1 MTPLPPIPVSDL
13 SVFRHPLA
21 EPYRFFAW
29 DFEVYESDTLLCLFD
44 CLTGEWADVWGTVT
58 IGRYLDAL
66 LMDGRVVLCG
76 YNSRGY
82 DNAIAALCITHADQK
97 TVKTANDVL
106 VGKAPLDLASAWGC
120 DGPFETEQDAAF
132 RTPGYFDIYAKSYD
146 AGFDMGQK
154 MIGRKKVPCMSLK
167 TWERLNGIPVLR
179 TPVPFDKPFL
189 TPEDKAAVAHYCR
202 YDVGAVV
209 RLMTS
214 KEGRGNLLGR
224 AGLISEKPGQMKW
237 GMTKPKL
244 SEIYLEADKSLCPS
258 PDDPLPNGGVVRVPE
273 CIRIEKY
280 TEVLEFFKK
289 SFSEI
294 IELENANI
302 RKMEPREYT
311 CTIMGRVHRFGI
323 GGLHSEADRPERFSG
338 EIWDIDASAL
348 YPSIMAKFGL
358 IPRSVPD
365 PDVFARMIKRRAVM
379 KAKKD
384 PMSDALKIV
393 NNSTFGS
400 TKNKFSG
407 LYDPYVGLSVCVV
420 GQLLLVDL
428 LERLEPFTETL
439 IQSNTD
445 GLYLILKDKAGADK
459 AVAEF
464 EKRTGMTME
473 WQVFSYMY
481 QHNVNNYIA
490 RDDKGELKL
499 KGGMF
504 RSAHA
509 SVSSPAQKVA
519 VARALSETIDM
530 TQFSLTDFAITC
542 TRDKN
547 TRGFMV
553 NGVEIDDEYL
563 EVVAVSPFDSVPIA
577 SVRADGSLVKA
588 RLCPECALPVA
599 DADVGLVDT
608 EYYLNAAACVKEV
621 EDNLE

>member
-1 MTPLPPIPVSDL
+1 MIPLPPIPESDL

-44 CLTGEWADVWGTVT
+44 CLTGEWADVWGCGR

-66 LMDGRVVLCG
+66 MMDGRVVFCG
-76 YNSRGY
+76 FNSRGY
-82 DNAIAALCITHADQK
+82 DNAIAALCIAGHPQK

-106 VGKAPLDLASAWGC
+106 VGKAPLELAATWGC
-120 DGPFETEQDAAF
+120 AGPFETEQDAAF
-132 RTPGYFDIYAKSYD
+132 RTPGYFDIFARSYD

-189 TPEDKAAVAHYCR
+189 TEEDKAAVAHYCR
-202 YDVGAVV
+202 YDVAAVV
-209 RLMTS
+209 RLMTL

-224 AGLISEKPGQMKW
+224 AGLIAEKPDKMKW

-244 SEIYLEADKSLCPS
+244 SEIYLDADKNLCPS
-258 PDDPLPNGGVVRVPE
+258 ADDPLPNGGVVQVPP

-280 TEVLEFFKK
+280 VGVLEHFRKPAA
-289 SFSEI
+289 
-294 IELENANI
+294 ELEGAQYSC
-302 RKMEPREYT
+302 E
-311 CTIMGRVHRFGI
+311 IMGRTHNFGI
-323 GGLHSEADRPERFSG
+323 GGLHSEADRPERFAG
-338 EIWDIDASAL
+338 DIWDIDAGSL
-348 YPSIMAKFGL
+348 YPSIMIEYGL
-358 IPRSVPD
+358 TPRSVVD
-365 PDVFARMIKRRAVM
+365 PSAFPRLKARRLQLK
-379 KAKKD
+379 KKKD
-384 PMSDALKIV
+384 PMADALKIV
-393 NNSTFGS
+393 LNSTFGA
-400 TKNKFSG
+400 TKNKYSA
-407 LYDPYVGLSVCVV
+407 LYDPYIGLSVCVV

-445 GLYLILKDKAGADK
+445 GLYLILKDKAGADR
-459 AVAEF
+459 AVAEY

-473 WQVFSYMY
+473 WGRYVFMY
-481 QHNVNNYIA
+481 QHNVNNYVA
-490 RDDKGELKL
+490 KDDKGELKL

-504 RSAHA
+504 RAALA

-519 VARALSETIDM
+519 VARALGETIDL
-530 TQFSLTDFAITC
+530 TQFSLADFAITC

-547 TRGFMV
+547 TRGFLV
-553 NGVEIDDEYL
+553 NGVEVDDEYL
-563 EVVAVSPFDSVPIA
+563 EVVAVSPFDAVPIN

-588 RLCPECALPVA
+588 RLCPECALPVR
-599 DADVGLVDT
+599 DASIGMVDM
-608 EYYLNAAACVKEV
+608 EHYLNAAACVQEV
-621 EDNLE
+621 SETNE